1 MLHALFHQT
10 QRRMLAG
17 QLGFNHM
24 GELMIDHAA
33 RLVSLQLDA
42 VEAYTRI
49 GLDQLR
55 ALNQLG
61 GTAGLQHYLQTQQQ
75 LLLAATGVWGRDM
88 ERLTGLGE
96 RLREELDDATEQN
109 VISMAEFLQRS
120 GRNGA

>member
-1 MLHALFHQT
+1 MFQTLLHQT
-10 QRRMLAG
+10 QRQMLAG

-33 RLVSLQLDA
+33 RLVSLQLDT

-55 ALNQLG
+55 ALNKLG
-61 GTAGLQHYLQTQQQ
+61 GTAGLQPYLETQQQ
-75 LLLAATGVWGRDM
+75 LLLAATGVWSRDM
-88 ERLTGLGE
+88 ERLTGLGA
-96 RLREELDDATEQN
+96 RLREELDGATEQN